1 MTMSSRVDDVMQLCC
16 EVSASRKIK
25 AAVKSSGKGAAAAG
39 GGAFV
44 GGMVGGPAGIA
55 VGGTLGGLLGTWI
68 TSGQFKPFPEIIEEL
83 PPKYK
88 EVLYS
93 DIMAALSSLNW
104 TDVASLIALVM
115 GSVTLQEQ
123 VLAAIHTFA
132 TKELNAELQYGK

>member
-1 MTMSSRVDDVMQLCC
+1 MSSRVDDVMQLCC
-16 EVSASRKIK
+16 EVSDSRKIK

-55 VGGTLGGLLGTWI
+55 VGGTLGGLLGTWM
-68 TSGQFKPFPEIIEEL
+68 TSGQFKPFPEIIAEL

-88 EVLYS
+88 EILYS
-93 DIMAALSSLNW
+93 DVMAALGSLDW

-115 GSVTLQEQ
+115 GSFTLQEQ
-123 VLAAIHTFA
+123 VLAAINTYA

>member
-55 VGGTLGGLLGTWI
+55 VGRI
-68 TSGQFKPFPEIIEEL
+68 NQASFSAIHE
-83 PPKYK
+83 
-88 EVLYS
+88 
-93 DIMAALSSLNW
+93 LSS
-104 TDVASLIALVM
+104 TVFHHRR
-115 GSVTLQEQ
+115 
-123 VLAAIHTFA
+123 VL
-132 TKELNAELQYGK
+132 